1 MDNLYLEDKKDNLTE
16 SKEKHQPLITFAK
29 LNKFFLIP
37 FICPIFCMLA
47 SYFMGRIII
56 TNVIKKVEF
65 ICTIYYELAYVA
77 AGLFHFV
84 SYFNS
89 IEKQEKKEEQ
99 KEEAGSEENSQKGI
113 YYIYNRITKKNF
125 QVKISYF
132 ILLGLLVG
140 MMRYI
145 SFSNMGK
152 NIFEFR
158 IYFLIFIPLFSKL
171 LLNENI
177 HRHHYVSII
186 IAIGGV
192 VFLLVP
198 VGLVVQKEDIIP
210 NILFFFLAVGYSFYI
225 VLIKYIIQKYFISPL
240 KLSLIFGIFS
250 IFLTCLGFII
260 YSLIKYH
267 DLSYFKD
274 CLDFSEVDN
283 KLIISIYFI
292 ATFLV
297 ETTHQLL
304 ILLAIFYFSP
314 TLIIV
319 TDIISPMLLWIVVTI
334 EYGYSMPDVIL
345 NPIGYVIVIFSSLI
359 YNELIIFNFC
369 GLSKNTKKFVEN
381 RESEETI
388 QINYSLEV
396 EENMHNSDDQFSG
409 SD

>member
-1 MDNLYLEDKKDNLTE
+1 M
-16 SKEKHQPLITFAK
+16 
-29 LNKFFLIP
+29 
-37 FICPIFCMLA
+37 
-47 SYFMGRIII
+47 
-56 TNVIKKVEF
+56 
-65 ICTIYYELAYVA
+65 
-77 AGLFHFV
+77 
-84 SYFNS
+84 
-89 IEKQEKKEEQ
+89 
-99 KEEAGSEENSQKGI
+99 
-113 YYIYNRITKKNF
+113 
-125 QVKISYF
+125 
-132 ILLGLLVG
+132 
-140 MMRYI
+140 
-145 SFSNMGK
+145 
-152 NIFEFR
+152 
-158 IYFLIFIPLFSKL
+158 
-171 LLNENI
+171 
-177 HRHHYVSII
+177 
-186 IAIGGV
+186 
-192 VFLLVP
+192 
-198 VGLVVQKEDIIP
+198 
-210 NILFFFLAVGYSFYI
+210 
-225 VLIKYIIQKYFISPL
+225 LIKYIIQKYFISPL

-359 YNELIIFNFC
+359 YNELIILNFC

>member
-16 SKEKHQPLITFAK
+16 SKEKQQSLITFAK
-29 LNKFFLIP
+29 LNKYFLIP

-77 AGLFHFV
+77 AGLFHFI

-125 QVKISYF
+125 RVKISYF

-140 MMRYI
+140 LMRYI

-198 VGLVVQKEDIIP
+198 VGLVVQKEDIVP
-210 NILFFFLAVGYSFYI
+210 NIQFFFLAVGYSFYI

-345 NPIGYVIVIFSSLI
+345 NPIGYLIVIFSSLI
-359 YNELIIFNFC
+359 YNELIILNFC

>member
-1 MDNLYLEDKKDNLTE
+1 MENLYLEDKKANLTE
-16 SKEKHQPLITFAK
+16 SKEKQQSLITFAK
-29 LNKFFLIP
+29 LNKYFLIP

-47 SYFMGRIII
+47 SYFMGRIIV
-56 TNVIKKVEF
+56 TNVIKRVEF
-65 ICTIYYELAYVA
+65 IATIYYELAYVA
-77 AGLFHFV
+77 AGLFHFI

-99 KEEAGSEENSQKGI
+99 KEEGTEDNSQKGI

-125 QVKISYF
+125 RVKVYYF
-132 ILLGLLVG
+132 ILLGLLIG
-140 MMRYI
+140 MIRLI
-145 SFSNMGK
+145 PFSNIGK

-192 VFLLVP
+192 FFLLVP
-198 VGLVVQKEDIIP
+198 VGLVVQQEDIIP
-210 NILFFFLAVGYSFYI
+210 NILFFFLAVSYSFYI
-225 VLIKYIIQKYFISPL
+225 VLIKYLIQKYFISPL

-250 IFLTCLGFII
+250 IILTCIGFII

-345 NPIGYVIVIFSSLI
+345 N
-359 YNELIIFNFC
+359 FC

-396 EENMHNSDDQFSG
+396 EENLHNSDDQFSG